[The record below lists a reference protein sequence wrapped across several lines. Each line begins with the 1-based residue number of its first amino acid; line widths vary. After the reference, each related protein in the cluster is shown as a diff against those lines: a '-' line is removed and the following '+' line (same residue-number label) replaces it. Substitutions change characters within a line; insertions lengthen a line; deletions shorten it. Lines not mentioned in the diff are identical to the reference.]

1 MILRGHVF
9 SQCLKLDTPISI
21 LTPKEI
27 SHSDPYRVCYLL
39 HPLESCG
46 GSWLEHTLLP
56 LWAETHRTVFVMPDG
71 QRSFYTD
78 MKYGLK
84 YFSYVSEELPE
95 IVRNTFQI
103 SAKRQNTAIIGAS
116 MGGYGAL
123 RAALLHPEHFGFCGA
138 ISPAVLYLKKF
149 LECQRED
156 PGVLHEEFTACFGEG
171 MPWSPEYEIAELAK
185 SCKESKPMIYLAA
198 GSEDFAKRPSARMRD
213 DLTQLG
219 FSVTRESWEGGHDWD
234 FFGAALKSALELFD
248 F

>member
-9 SQCLKLDTPISI
+9 SQCLKLDTPINI

-27 SHSDPYRVCYLL
+27 SHDEPYRVCYLL

-95 IVRNTFQI
+95 IVQNTFQI
-103 SAKRQNTAIIGAS
+103 SAKRQDTAIIGAS

-123 RAALLHPEHFGFCGA
+123 RAALLHPDRFGFCGA
-138 ISPAVLYLKKF
+138 ISPAILYLKKF
-149 LECQRED
+149 LEYQRED
-156 PGVLHEEFTACFGEG
+156 PGILHEEFSACFGES
-171 MPWSPEYEIAELAK
+171 MPWSPEYEITELAK
-185 SCKESKPMIYLAA
+185 RCKEIKPMIYLAA
-198 GSEDFAKRPSARMRD
+198 GSEDFAKRPSARMLD

-234 FFGAALKSALELFD
+234 FFGAALKSALELFG